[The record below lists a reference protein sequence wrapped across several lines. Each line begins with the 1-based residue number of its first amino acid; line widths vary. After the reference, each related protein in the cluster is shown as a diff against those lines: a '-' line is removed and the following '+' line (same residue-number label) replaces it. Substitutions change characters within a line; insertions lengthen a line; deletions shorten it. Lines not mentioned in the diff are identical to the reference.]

1 MKNMKFIKNISNQDN
16 FDHLNYSTE
25 YLKSLIP
32 ASKSNYD
39 QVNCLKN
46 NKLANYRVH
55 FGVAGAYKAF
65 GDQAIIDARNTINYP
80 FASAWQLLCG
90 AGEIL
95 GGAAIA
101 LTSPIQ
107 LASKNKKENIKKQA
121 QAGLRVGLEGVKDT
135 IVGLGGCVLSLVL
148 IPAMILKTLVNF
160 ISASFLTAK
169 DFIWT
174 PTTDG
179 LNIQKTKNFAKSL
192 HKNQSCTVE
201 SLSDSKYIISKNK
214 KSKEFLDLLPDSN
227 VSKIVNFCYKPFGY
241 ARRGVEQFG
250 NAILDSGEATAHLIK
265 GSVNYLASP
274 IAAINGKNTYKN
286 CKSDAISEVWNNNLL
301 DKFAQ
306 RINNVVEGNRLSY
319 LKK

>member
-1 MKNMKFIKNISNQDN
+1 MKFITESSLVTNIFNKDN
-16 FDHLNYSTE
+16 FDHLHYSTE
-25 YLKSLIP
+25 YLLSLIL
-32 ASKSNYD
+32 ANNSNYD
-39 QVNCLKN
+39 QDI
-46 NKLANYRVH
+46 LANYRVH

-90 AGEIL
+90 VGEIL

-121 QAGLRVGLEGVKDT
+121 EAGLRVGLEGVKDT
-135 IVGLGGCVLSLVL
+135 IVGLGGCIASLVL

-160 ISASFLTAK
+160 VSASFLTAK

-174 PTTDG
+174 PTDKS
-179 LNIQKTKNFAKSL
+179 LNIKKDRSLFTNL
-192 HKNQSCTVE
+192 HKEKNCEKE
-201 SLSDSKYIISKNK
+201 SLSDSKYTIDEDN
-214 KSKEFLDLLPDSN
+214 SKEFLDLLPDSN
-227 VSKIVNFCYKPFGY
+227 VSNIVNFCYQPFGY

-250 NAILDSGEATAHLIK
+250 NAVLDSGEATAHLIK

-306 RINNVVEGNRLSY
+306 RINNVVEGKCQSM
-319 LKK
+319 